1 MAGRFEPS
9 DITPGPTS
17 PYVAKL
23 EHIATLKPGRWHRL
37 GEFESKD
44 GAKAQLF
51 RLRKRDDII
60 PNGVW
65 EFAVQR
71 VDSGSRLM
79 AKYQGPAKTPKV
91 SWWRHGELVS
101 EVPAEESKA
110 KSAGAHKRWTGADV
124 GKGRMTK
131 EEKRRANKRAR
142 G

>member
-9 DITPGPTS
+9 DITPGPPS
-17 PYVAKL
+17 PYIQKL
-23 EHIATLKPGRWHRL
+23 EHVATLKPGRWHRL
-37 GEFESKD
+37 AEFESKD

-51 RLRKRDDII
+51 RLRKSTDII
-60 PNGVW
+60 PPGKW

-71 VDSGSRLM
+71 VDDGSRLM
-79 AKYQGPAKTPKV
+79 VKYHGKARKAEV
-91 SWWRHGELVS
+91 SWWRHGRLVT
-101 EVPAEESKA
+101 EVPEEEAKA
-110 KSAGAHKRWTGADV
+110 KSAGAQKRWTGADV

>member
-9 DITPGPTS
+9 DITPGPVS
-17 PYVAKL
+17 PYVDKL
-23 EHIATLKPGRWHRL
+23 NHIATLKPGRWHRL
-37 GEFESKD
+37 AEFESKD

-51 RLRKRDDII
+51 RLRKRTDIV
-60 PNGVW
+60 PPGKW

-71 VDSGSRLM
+71 VDGGSRLM
-79 AKYQGPAKTPKV
+79 AKYQGAARKAQV
-91 SWWRHGELVS
+91 SWWRHGELVN
-101 EVPAEESKA
+101 EVPEAEAAA
-110 KSAGAHKRWTGADV
+110 KSAGAKARWTGADV